1 VAFLKALVAFL
12 SLALMI
18 AFVSGSALLRAF
30 MRARTFLQALSC
42 FFKAILL
49 TGMVT
54 VLSLSLIKV
63 ILFLRGTFD
72 SLGREARAGAGA
84 GASPAFDKTALI
96 AAISFLRILAALA
109 ALPNLLKPPGWD

>member
-1 VAFLKALVAFL
+1 
-12 SLALMI
+12 
-18 AFVSGSALLRAF
+18 
-30 MRARTFLQALSC
+30 
-42 FFKAILL
+42 L

-72 SLGREARAGAGA
+72 SLGRGAGASIKVILFLRGTFDSLGRGA

>member
-1 VAFLKALVAFL
+1 
-12 SLALMI
+12 
-18 AFVSGSALLRAF
+18 
-30 MRARTFLQALSC
+30 
-42 FFKAILL
+42 
-49 TGMVT
+49 MVT

-72 SLGREARAGAGA
+72 SLGRGAGAGASDSLGRGAGA